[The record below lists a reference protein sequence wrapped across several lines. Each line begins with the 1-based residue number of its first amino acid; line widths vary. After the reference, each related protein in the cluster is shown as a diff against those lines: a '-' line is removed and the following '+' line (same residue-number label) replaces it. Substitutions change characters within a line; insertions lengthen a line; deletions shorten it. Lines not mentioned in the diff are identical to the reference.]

1 MLNYHSAVVYL
12 PEESLDHFKG
22 FSLVLRTYVGENLSR
37 IDAIRLRRV
46 LLSKRRNATTF
57 PQQHEIL
64 LNVHL
69 RGR

>member
-1 MLNYHSAVVYL
+1 MLNYHSAVGYL

-46 LLSKRRNATTF
+46 LLSKRRNATAF

-64 LNVHL
+64 LNVRL